1 MKNVSDKSRREKTRV
16 LCSITFFF
24 ENRTIFEIM
33 LKNVVEP
40 DRPQMT
46 MWRIACWIPLATNT
60 YSAYVILIA
69 FPQQQWLHERASMLR
84 CAYIFCVVSVTVA
97 LRILTPRI
105 RRLYIVL

>member
-1 MKNVSDKSRREKTRV
+1 
-16 LCSITFFF
+16 
-24 ENRTIFEIM
+24 M

-46 MWRIACWIPLATNT
+46 MWRMRIACWIPLPTNT
-60 YSAYVILIA
+60 YSEYVILIA

-84 CAYIFCVVSVTVA
+84 CAYIFCVASITVA
-97 LRILTPRI
+97 LRILTSRI